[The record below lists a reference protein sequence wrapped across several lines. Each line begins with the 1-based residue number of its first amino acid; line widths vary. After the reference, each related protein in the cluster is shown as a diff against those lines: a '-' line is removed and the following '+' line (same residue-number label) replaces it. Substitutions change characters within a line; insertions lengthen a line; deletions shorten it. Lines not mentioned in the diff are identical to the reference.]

1 MAMQEDGRSTTEG
14 STAGPRRRAWGRPS
28 GAPGAGPATAEG
40 NGPGAPSERSGAPR
54 RVITTRRGLP
64 TGRSVLGG
72 LLVALAA
79 LGTYVAATGG
89 GDGPTTRF
97 AVATHDLAP
106 GTTLGPADVRLV
118 ALELPTEQAT
128 GTFSDTGSLLGG
140 ALRGPVQ
147 SGSLLTDALVERQR
161 SGLARADEAGGR
173 SSEGSGDESSD
184 GSAPYRE
191 VSVAL
196 PAAKALDGSLR
207 PGDRVDVVA
216 TDGDASFVLVD
227 RALVVASSGADR
239 GSALG
244 GGDVRV
250 TLALPD
256 ATAAMAVAHGATAA
270 ELTLVRSTRAVDLLP
285 DSYHLP
291 AEPAAAA
298 SASTT
303 RRSS

>member
-1 MAMQEDGRSTTEG
+1 M
-14 STAGPRRRAWGRPS
+14 
-28 GAPGAGPATAEG
+28 
-40 NGPGAPSERSGAPR
+40 
-54 RVITTRRGLP
+54 ITTRRGLP

-79 LGTYVAATGG
+79 LGTYVAATSG
-89 GDGPTTRF
+89 GDAPTTRY

-128 GTFSDTGSLLGG
+128 GTFSDTRSLLGG

-161 SGLARADEAGGR
+161 SGFAGADGAGDAGDAP
-173 SSEGSGDESSD
+173 SDGSGDGSGV

-196 PAAKALDGSLR
+196 PAARALDGSLR

-291 AEPAAAA
+291 ADPVAAA
-298 SASTT
+298 SASTA

>member
-1 MAMQEDGRSTTEG
+1 M
-14 STAGPRRRAWGRPS
+14 
-28 GAPGAGPATAEG
+28 
-40 NGPGAPSERSGAPR
+40 
-54 RVITTRRGLP
+54 
-64 TGRSVLGG
+64 
-72 LLVALAA
+72 
-79 LGTYVAATGG
+79 
-89 GDGPTTRF
+89 
-97 AVATHDLAP
+97 
-106 GTTLGPADVRLV
+106 
-118 ALELPTEQAT
+118 
-128 GTFSDTGSLLGG
+128 LGG

-147 SGSLLTDALVERQR
+147 GGSLLTDALVERQR
-161 SGLARADEAGGR
+161 SGLAGADGAGDAP
-173 SSEGSGDESSD
+173 SDGSGDGSGD

-291 AEPAAAA
+291 ADPTAAA
-298 SASTT
+298 SASTA